1 MKFFVI
7 ILIIVGLILIGVLT
21 FLKYV
26 RKTLS
31 NIFPSN
37 VPNQKKQDDV
47 IYRNDDVV
55 VLKGEAKNKPKEKK

>member
-1 MKFFVI
+1 MKFLLI
-7 ILIIVGLILIGVLT
+7 ILVVIGLILLGVLT

-26 RKTLS
+26 RKTLG
-31 NIFPSN
+31 NIFPPN
-37 VPNQKKQDDV
+37 NPNQKKQDDV